1 MRIVQTPVRFYP
13 YIGGVESFV
22 YELSKA
28 LIDRGHDLR
37 VVCSDEGQG
46 GKVEGIDVR
55 ALPYAF
61 KVANT
66 NVTPSLP
73 FVLKRES
80 YDIMHTHM
88 PTPYTA
94 DISAYVSKLNDKPV
108 VLTYHN
114 DIVAQG
120 INRVFSSVYN
130 SFILPILLDQMDA
143 ITVSTDAYRKRLKER
158 YPEAKGKTEVIPP
171 GIDIEYF
178 KPAGTEEHER
188 KRIFFLSVLDE
199 FHRYKGLDYLLEA
212 VEGLDVELTVG
223 GGGRLLDEYRNKAG
237 DNVRFLGRI
246 SEEEKIR
253 LYQNSDL
260 FVLPSIS
267 EEQEGFGIVALEALA
282 CGTPCIVSDIVGLSS
297 RIREKGCGTVVPPRD
312 TDALRSAI
320 DEFEPDETS
329 RKKAR
334 ELSAEYSWSKIA
346 ERFENVYEKV
356 L

>member
-22 YELSKA
+22 CELSKA
-28 LIDRGHDLR
+28 LVGRGHDVR
-37 VVCSDEGQG
+37 VICSDEGQD
-46 GKVEGIDVR
+46 GKIEDINVR

-61 KVANT
+61 KIANT
-66 NVTPSLP
+66 NVTLSLP

-130 SFILPILLDQMDA
+130 SLILPRLLDQIDA
-143 ITVSTDAYRKRLKER
+143 ITVSTDAYRRRLEER
-158 YPEAKGKTEVIPP
+158 YSQARGKTEVIPP

-178 KPAGTEEHER
+178 KPAIVKEHER
-188 KRIFFLSVLDE
+188 KSIFFLSVLDE

-212 VEGLDVELTVG
+212 VKDLDVELTVG
-223 GGGRLLDEYRNKAG
+223 GGGRLLDEYRKKAG

-253 LYQNSDL
+253 LYQSSDM
-260 FVLPSIS
+260 FVLPSTS
-267 EEQEGFGIVALEALA
+267 AEQEGFGIVALEALA
-282 CGTPCIVSDIVGLSS
+282 CGTPCIVSDIVGLSGKM
-297 RIREKGCGTVVPPRD
+297 RAKKCGTVVPPRD
-312 TDALRSAI
+312 IDALRSAI
-320 DEFEPDETS
+320 DEFEPDEAS
-329 RKKAR
+329 RKRAR
-334 ELSAEYSWSKIA
+334 DLSLEYSWSRIA
-346 ERFENVYEKV
+346 ERFENVYEAV